1 MKLENKKITITGAAG
16 GFGFELTKLLCAKGA
31 LVDALDINANALK
44 KLRKEMS
51 QLGHDI
57 STHICDVTEK
67 ADFSKY
73 AMHIRKEKNSP
84 DIWINNAGLAFPQ
97 TFHKI
102 SAEHFEKIMAV
113 NFLGVVNGT
122 RTALAFMKEKQNGV
136 IVNIASVAG
145 HVPAPFMAPYVASK
159 HAVVGFTRALQL
171 EMQQMACPVKFCLVS
186 PGFSKTDIMTANQD
200 EFAFPSWL
208 AWLVSSPRSVAQDI
222 VRAIESEKD
231 EITPTLSAPAVLKL
245 YRYAPKSIFR
255 LFSRA
260 LTARNWKELIGLE
273 GIHSRD

>member
-16 GFGFELTKLLCAKGA
+16 GFGGELTKLLCAKGA
-31 LVDALDINANALK
+31 LIDALDINVKTLK
-44 KLRKEMS
+44 KLKKTMS
-51 QLGHDI
+51 HLGH
-57 STHICDVTEK
+57 TLNVHNCDVTEK
-67 ADFSKY
+67 SDFAKY
-73 AMHIRKEKNSP
+73 ATQIRKEKKSP
-84 DIWINNAGLAFPQ
+84 DIWINNAGMVFPQ
-97 TFHKI
+97 AFHKM

-122 RTALAFMKEKQNGV
+122 RLALSFMQEKQNGC

-186 PGFSKTDIMTANQD
+186 PGFSDTDIMKCNQD

-222 VRAIESEKD
+222 VRAIESEKE
-231 EITPTLSAPAVLKL
+231 EITPTLSAPTVLKL
-245 YRYAPKSIFR
+245 YRYAPKAVFH
-255 LFSRA
+255 LFSRV
-260 LTARNWKELIGLE
+260 LTARNWKELVGLE

>member
-1 MKLENKKITITGAAG
+1 MAH
-16 GFGFELTKLLCAKGA
+16 
-31 LVDALDINANALK
+31 
-44 KLRKEMS
+44 
-51 QLGHDI
+51 LGHTINIHPCDI
-57 STHICDVTEK
+57 TEK
-67 ADFSKY
+67 SDLAKY
-73 AMHIRKEKNSP
+73 ATQIRKEKKSP

-97 TFHKI
+97 AFHKM
-102 SAEHFEKIMAV
+102 SADHFEKIMAV

-122 RTALAFMKEKQNGV
+122 RLALSFMKEKQNGC
-136 IVNIASVAG
+136 IVNIASIAG

-171 EMQQMACPVKFCLVS
+171 EMQQMSCPVKFCLVS
-186 PGFSKTDIMTANQD
+186 PGFSNTEIMKCNPD

-208 AWLVSSPRSVAQDI
+208 SWLVSSPHSVALDI
-222 VRAIESEKD
+222 ISAIESEKE

-245 YRYAPKSIFR
+245 YRYAPKPIFR

>member
-1 MKLENKKITITGAAG
+1 MNLENKKITITGAAG
-16 GFGFELTKLLCAKGA
+16 GFGFELTKLLCSKGA
-31 LVDALDINANALK
+31 LIDALDINAHALK
-44 KLRKEMS
+44 KLKKELAT
-51 QLGHDI
+51 LGHDI
-57 STHICDVTEK
+57 NTHICDVTEK
-67 ADFSKY
+67 SNFLEY
-73 AMHIRKEKNSP
+73 ATQIRKSKVSP
-84 DIWINNAGLAFPQ
+84 DIWINNAGMAFPQ
-97 TFHKI
+97 TFHKM

-113 NFLGVVNGT
+113 NFSGVVNGT
-122 RTALAFMKEKQNGV
+122 RTALAFMKEKQNGC

-145 HVPAPFMAPYVASK
+145 HVPVPFMAPYAASK

-171 EMQQMACPVKFCLVS
+171 EMQQMSCPVRFCLVS
-186 PGFSKTDIMTANQD
+186 PGFSSTDIMKSNQD

-208 AWLVSSPRSVAQDI
+208 SWLVSSPRSVAQDI
-222 VRAIESEKD
+222 VRAIESEKE

-245 YRYAPKSIFR
+245 YRYAPKPIFR